1 MFRYLLILMILASSL
16 RAAIITNV
24 SIYSVSSEY
33 TSGWDLRAIHVVDGS
48 GLSSSPAGHAVTD
61 PSGNSWQTSSQTGTA
76 DIQFDL
82 GNICQLTNVHVWNLN
97 FYAPYNGR
105 GANQVT
111 IRTSNNAS
119 TWNTEGTYAFTQA
132 SGVAGDLGFDI
143 DPAGWQAAR
152 YVDFQILNNFGGG
165 DNAGHIGLSEVQ
177 FRAVTELS
185 TPTQNNVTNN
195 LRIWLKADTI
205 TNTVP
210 GSPVVSWP
218 DSSGNGFH
226 FYQTVPAMMPLWQPN
241 RRGGLPAVH
250 FDGSDDALWRENL
263 AGSDFM
269 TPTQAT
275 VFCVF
280 TRESNNPRTSLF
292 GWGPA
297 AMNNR
302 FFLHATW
309 QGIISFQHGSAP
321 GTAWSQLPDWDDN
334 WHVINVWRDG
344 NIGSGMVDG
353 FVLGDQNAMP
363 DSPDMN
369 YSSTFDIGRDPYGN
383 FLKGEI
389 GELLVYNRKLT
400 DAERASVLQYLYSR
414 WMRPAITSL
423 TQSATEATL
432 ATQNLTANRTNII
445 ESATD
450 LSGNVWLPV
459 TNYLASTVST
469 NTTVPWPTAGNVF
482 YRIKTEF

>member
-1 MFRYLLILMILASSL
+1 
-16 RAAIITNV
+16 
-24 SIYSVSSEY
+24 
-33 TSGWDLRAIHVVDGS
+33 
-48 GLSSSPAGHAVTD
+48 
-61 PSGNSWQTSSQTGTA
+61 
-76 DIQFDL
+76 
-82 GNICQLTNVHVWNLN
+82 
-97 FYAPYNGR
+97 
-105 GANQVT
+105 VT
-111 IRTSNNAS
+111 IRTSTNAVN
-119 TWNTEGTYAFTQA
+119 WNIEGTYAFTQA
-132 SGVAGDLGFDI
+132 FGVAGDPGFDMN
-143 DPAGWQAAR
+143 PAGWQAAR
-152 YVDFQILNNFGGG
+152 YVDFQILNNFGGA
-165 DNAGHIGLSEVQ
+165 DNAGHVGLSEVQ
-177 FRAVTELS
+177 FQAATEL
-185 TPTQNNVTNN
+185 PPPNQNNVTNN

-205 TNTVP
+205 TNTVA
-210 GSPVVSWP
+210 GSPVVNWP

-250 FDGSDDALWRENL
+250 FDGADDALWREFL
-263 AGSDFM
+263 TGSDFM

-280 TRESNNPRTSLF
+280 TRESGNPRTSLF

-297 AMNNR
+297 SPNNR

-309 QGIISFQHGSAP
+309 EGIIAFQHGSAP

-353 FVLGDQNAMP
+353 FVLGDQNALP

-383 FLKGEI
+383 FLKGDI

-400 DAERASVLQYLYSR
+400 DAERASVRQYLYFP
-414 WMRPAITSL
+414 WMRPVITLLSRSADFTTL
-423 TQSATEATL
+423 TTH
-432 ATQNLTANRTNII
+432 NLTANRTNII
-445 ESATD
+445 ESTTNLAE
-450 LSGNVWLPV
+450 NVWHPV
-459 TNYLASTVST
+459 ANYPASTAST
-469 NTTVPWPTAGNVF
+469 NISFSGPAKDNEF